1 MAIYKSQNG
10 KAPAGLSVGDEV
22 VTGGGTYR
30 ITGVN
35 PDGSYQ
41 SQASNK
47 QQTRYNYK
55 GQYTQRQSPLL
66 SQGVSG
72 YTQGRLNALE
82 GGYTPGDAVRQA
94 QDYLNQVQARRPGT
108 YQSQWDGELTELYN
122 NIRNRKK
129 FSYDLGT
136 DPTYQQYREQY
147 QRQGRLAMQDTMGQA
162 AALTGGYGSTYGEQV
177 GQQAY
182 NAYLQSLND
191 IVPDL
196 YNAAYNRYQQE
207 GQDLYNQYGLLS
219 DRENQAYS
227 RYRDAVNDYYS
238 DLSDARNAYSSAYAN
253 DYNQWSDQLNYWAKK
268 ADSENAAYLQQLA
281 AQSRASG
288 GSGGGSGSG
297 GSTSGLTDRTLINGY
312 GDFESNKA
320 MLDASYRGVKK
331 TIETQIAQGNLSA
344 AYQTAINAQSQMS
357 YQQWADISRRIFE
370 LTGKKIDDAVNYY
383 NKGTGTAGAAAKRK

>member
-1 MAIYKSQNG
+1 MAIYRSENG

-35 PDGSYQ
+35 ADGTYQ
-41 SQASNK
+41 SQVSNK
-47 QQTRYNYK
+47 QQTSANYK
-55 GQYTQRQSPLL
+55 GQYTQRSSPAL

-72 YTQGRLNALE
+72 YTRNKLNGLE
-82 GGYTPGDAVRQA
+82 GGYTPGAAVQQA
-94 QDYLNQVQARRPGT
+94 QAYLNQVQANRPGA

-136 DPTYQQYREQY
+136 DPVYQQYREQY

-182 NAYLQSLND
+182 NAYLQNLND

-219 DRENQAYS
+219 DRENQAYG
-227 RYRDAVNDYYS
+227 RYRDAVQDYYS
-238 DLSDARNAYSSAYAN
+238 DLSDARNAYNNAYSN
-253 DYNQWSDQLNYWAKK
+253 DYGQWSDMLSYWSNK
-268 ADSENAAYLQQLA
+268 ASDENAAYLQQLA

-297 GSTSGLTDRTLINGY
+297 GAAGQQKLTPINGR
-312 GDFESNKA
+312 GDYSSNKA
-320 MLDASYRGVKK
+320 MLDASYRGVVQ
-331 TIETQIAQGNLSA
+331 TISTLLAQGNTER
-344 AYQTAINAQSQMS
+344 AYDEAVNAHDQMS
-357 YQQWADISRRIFE
+357 QQQWASLARLIYER
-370 LTGKKIDDAVNYY
+370 TGQKIDNAVNYRISGR
-383 NKGTGTAGAAAKRK
+383 GTSGTASRKK

>member
-1 MAIYKSQNG
+1 MAIYRVENG
-10 KAPAGLSVGDEV
+10 KAPAGLSAGDEV

-35 PDGSYQ
+35 ADGSYQ
-41 SQASNK
+41 SQVSNK
-47 QQTRYNYK
+47 KQTTYNYK

-72 YTQGRLNALE
+72 YTQNRINGLE
-82 GGYTPGDAVRQA
+82 GGYTPGSAVQQA
-94 QDYLNQVQARRPGT
+94 QAYLNQVQSRRPGE

-122 NIRNRKK
+122 RIANRKP
-129 FSYDLGT
+129 FSYDIGT
-136 DPTYQQYREQY
+136 DPVYQQYREQY

-182 NAYLQSLND
+182 NAYLQNLND

-196 YNAAYNRYQQE
+196 YNAAYNRYRDE
-207 GQDLYNQYGLLS
+207 GTDLYNQYGLLS

-238 DLSDARNAYSSAYAN
+238 DLSDARSAYDSAYSR
-253 DYNQWSDQLNYWAKK
+253 DYNQWSDQLSYWAQK
-268 ADSENAAYLQQLA
+268 AANENSAYLQQLA

-288 GSGGGSGSG
+288 GSGGGSGGSSKSKETTTQSG
-297 GSTSGLTDRTLINGY
+297 KGY
-312 GDFESNKA
+312 IDNTYNKGGAGGVQSKTYDQLKRGMYEWLA
-320 MLDASYRGVKK
+320 MGQKDKAYELF
-331 TIETQIAQGNLSA
+331 QGIVHQLNLG
-344 AYQTAINAQSQMS
+344 NA
-357 YQQWADISRRIFE
+357 
-370 LTGKKIDDAVNYY
+370 TGKKQY
-383 NKGTGTAGAAAKRK
+383 NELASILNKAGFGIPLE